1 MVTEQQLQDWE
12 NAERA
17 KDVRDPRVLALIEQ
31 VRELQGIIE
40 RACPSV
46 ECLVQRYAGA
56 VRDHAESELRGMRL
70 SDALSRQHAPGR
82 N

>member
-1 MVTEQQLQDWE
+1 MVTNDELDIWE
-12 NAERA
+12 ADERA
-17 KDVRDPRVLALIEQ
+17 KDTPDRRLLTLIEQ
-31 VRELQGIIE
+31 VRELQRIIE

-56 VRDHAESELRGMRL
+56 VRDHAESELRAMRL
-70 SDALSRQHAPGR
+70 SDALSKQHAPGA